1 MAGSVPDRWP
11 SWLSPVRGNINRMVF
26 TISGFG
32 PQRSPSLFGGS
43 LVAAGLLTTDGMLV
57 GLRRRLVRIG
67 EETWKQGVRFRIAE
81 IPPYYE
87 KSGPS
92 WLGTRRWLVVRR
104 CTLAG
109 NLAKLAH
116 AAVRRRHSRTPVPL
130 ALLPRQA
137 PPPRV
142 PESAPSHRLSNVPR
156 RLILGQRFA
165 SRDSEHTFQPAGW
178 GEAHSREVSG
188 EAAAR
193 SASSR
198 LCLE

>member
-1 MAGSVPDRWP
+1 MLC
-11 SWLSPVRGNINRMVF
+11 SWRAPFQTVGLRGLSPVRGNINRMVF

-109 NLAKLAH
+109 NLAKLS
-116 AAVRRRHSRTPVPL
+116 SRC
-130 ALLPRQA
+130 RQEETQPDA
-137 PPPRV
+137 GLSRSFPDK
-142 PESAPSHRLSNVPR
+142 RLSPGSG
-156 RLILGQRFA
+156 ISAFTPAQQRSTSTYVGAKIRFTGLRAYFPA
-165 SRDSEHTFQPAGW
+165 SRMG
-178 GEAHSREVSG
+178 
-188 EAAAR
+188 R
-193 SASSR
+193 ST
-198 LCLE
+198 